1 MSQGRNILLVLFF
14 LVAFMACATSPTG
27 RRQLLMMSE
36 AQMAEMG
43 RAAFTD
49 MQSRTPRSLDSRQT
63 SYVRCVANAI
73 IAILT
78 PSELR
83 PIAVDRWE
91 IELFADPTANA
102 FALPGGKIGVH
113 TGLLGVAVTQGQ
125 LATVLGHEV
134 SHVLAR
140 HGNERVSQSALAQS
154 GMLFAQ
160 ILLGADSPEKEQLF
174 GLLGLGMQYG
184 VLMPFGRAQESE
196 ADEIGILLMARAG
209 FDPRESV
216 ALWQNM
222 ARGSGGPSPPEFM
235 STHPSHSTRIR
246 RLEAAMPVALR
257 FYEQAVAAGRRPNC
271 RSVDRRS

>member
-1 MSQGRNILLVLFF
+1 VLFF